1 MTDSA
6 DIPFLADVIEAR
18 QYDELV
24 VEHVFEAMT
33 DEDPKYSRNWS
44 ILIPKRHGFAPPIS
58 LFPQIFNRKLLQLQ
72 SLSPNQGPLHGNCP

>member
-24 VEHVFEAMT
+24 VEHVFEAMI
-33 DEDPKYSRNWS
+33 DED
-44 ILIPKRHGFAPPIS
+44 
-58 LFPQIFNRKLLQLQ
+58 
-72 SLSPNQGPLHGNCP
+72 GPSFQADRVICR